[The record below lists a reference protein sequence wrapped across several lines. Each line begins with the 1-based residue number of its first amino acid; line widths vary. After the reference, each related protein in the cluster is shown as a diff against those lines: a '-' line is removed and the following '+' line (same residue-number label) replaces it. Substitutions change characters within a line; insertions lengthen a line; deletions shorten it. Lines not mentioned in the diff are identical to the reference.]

1 MRETDALKV
10 SHGVALS
17 NFGDSESI
25 GVSSTLRS
33 QSSWERQVTFL
44 PPKENGFAD
53 ATLFAFFK
61 NNFGFVPNVFRAQT
75 LRADVVQAEANLI
88 DATLL
93 QRSGLSRLQKEYIL
107 LVVSAANSN
116 TYLVTV
122 HGQILEVL
130 GISRQQSEQ
139 IAIDHQNSN
148 LTEADKAL
156 LDVMQKLANSPSSF
170 SEADIEVLRRYG
182 FSEEQILESV
192 LMTGLAS
199 FLNTVQLGLGA
210 IPDFPP
216 RAVFPLKVVNP
227 PAPTPRPIVQQAL
240 EEEETARADEDAEV
254 VLRVQAGDTNA
265 FEELVRKHG
274 RRIYRSL
281 MGILGNA
288 ADAEDAMQD
297 VFMKAYLHIGDF
309 EQRSTFSTWLVRI
322 AINTGIQRVRSR
334 KEFDTFDEEDV
345 DFKPRNIQVWQD
357 DPEASYSKEEMR
369 RLIEQEIMKL
379 PVKYRLVLMLRD
391 VEELSTAEAANALG
405 LGVPALKAR
414 VVRGRLML
422 RESLVP
428 YFSKGSAGVTV

>member
-1 MRETDALKV
+1 M
-10 SHGVALS
+10 
-17 NFGDSESI
+17 
-25 GVSSTLRS
+25 LR
-33 QSSWERQVTFL
+33 
-44 PPKENGFAD
+44 P
-53 ATLFAFFK
+53 
-61 NNFGFVPNVFRAQT
+61 
-75 LRADVVQAEANLI
+75 DVVQAEANLI
-88 DATLL
+88 DAILL
-93 QRSGLSRLQKEYIL
+93 KRGGLTRLQKELIL
-107 LVVSAANSN
+107 LAVSAAQSN
-116 TYLVTV
+116 TYLLAV
-122 HGQILEVL
+122 HGQILEIL
-130 GISRQQSEQ
+130 GVSRDQSEQ

-148 LTEADKAL
+148 LTESDKSL
-156 LDVMQKLANSPSSF
+156 LAAVKKLAMSPSAF
-170 SEADIEVLRRYG
+170 CEADIEVLRQNG
-182 FSEEQILESV
+182 FTEEQILESV

-199 FLNTVQLGLGA
+199 FLSTVQQGLGST
-210 IPDFPP
+210 PDFPP
-216 RAVFPLKVVNP
+216 RVLFPLKVVNP
-227 PAPTPRPIVQQAL
+227 PAPTPRPSIQQAL
-240 EEEETARADEDAEV
+240 EQEETARADVDSDV
-254 VLRVQAGDTNA
+254 VRRVQAGDSDA
-265 FEELVRKHG
+265 FEELVRRHG

-297 VFMKAYLHIGDF
+297 VFLKAYQHIGDF

-334 KEFDTFDEEDV
+334 KEFDSFDAEDL

-357 DPEASYSKEEMR
+357 DPEQCYSKEEMR

-428 YFSKGSAGVTV
+428 YFSKGRAGVTV